1 MKSELVQSVASL
13 TVVLLLVW
21 LKYHPPPAR
30 YTKCWGLTDR
40 HLLDVAI
47 PHRLGLFEP
56 GRLEFEFLHAAQL
69 LTRFDEV
76 DRGDGRAGML
86 GQRGEGLQGYP
97 GMFVVVSGDMG

>member
-1 MKSELVQSVASL
+1 MVNSSSAVNQNRSLASQTLIPLARGHRQVRSV
-13 TVVLLLVW
+13 
-21 LKYHPPPAR
+21 
-30 YTKCWGLTDR
+30 GLTDR

-47 PHRLGLFEP
+47 PHRLGVFEP

-86 GQRGEGLQGYP
+86 GQRGEGLQ
-97 GMFVVVSGDMG
+97 D